1 MKTNIKNVLMTT
13 AISLIAA
20 FSWDIVRA
28 ASFDCNRAARPQEK
42 FICQHAEVS
51 KLDEDL
57 AKVYRD
63 QTKILPREAQTM
75 VLSSQRSWLAY
86 WPRACSASPT
96 SIELGADAI
105 GCVGDHYRQRLKEL
119 GVLPVPVGRIAFTV
133 SEYSFN
139 APKAA
144 GEAASTH
151 TISYPQVVAK
161 SSSDLLL
168 NAWLARDIRKWR
180 TSLDG
185 DSNSEL
191 SVALT
196 MATVKLI
203 QATESSSWYG
213 HGAAHPQ
220 SGRANHYFLA
230 ETDRVMRP
238 ADFFTG
244 NRWVE
249 IVASYVFKELK
260 EKLGEQLQ
268 IERSENL
275 KAAVSTTANWSI
287 GKASFSLQF
296 NPYEV
301 APYSEGFVEVEVPMS
316 LIRPHLT
323 PLARELLA
331 Q

>member
-1 MKTNIKNVLMTT
+1 
-13 AISLIAA
+13 
-20 FSWDIVRA
+20 
-28 ASFDCNRAARPQEK
+28 
-42 FICQHAEVS
+42 
-51 KLDEDL
+51 
-57 AKVYRD
+57 
-63 QTKILPREAQTM
+63 
-75 VLSSQRSWLAY
+75 
-86 WPRACSASPT
+86 
-96 SIELGADAI
+96 
-105 GCVGDHYRQRLKEL
+105 
-119 GVLPVPVGRIAFTV
+119 
-133 SEYSFN
+133 
-139 APKAA
+139 
-144 GEAASTH
+144 
-151 TISYPQVVAK
+151 
-161 SSSDLLL
+161 
-168 NAWLARDIRKWR
+168 
-180 TSLDG
+180 
-185 DSNSEL
+185 
-191 SVALT
+191 

-203 QATESSSWYG
+203 QASESSSWYG

-230 ETDRVMRP
+230 EADRVMRP

-301 APYSEGFVEVEVPMS
+301 APYSEGFVEVEVPMP